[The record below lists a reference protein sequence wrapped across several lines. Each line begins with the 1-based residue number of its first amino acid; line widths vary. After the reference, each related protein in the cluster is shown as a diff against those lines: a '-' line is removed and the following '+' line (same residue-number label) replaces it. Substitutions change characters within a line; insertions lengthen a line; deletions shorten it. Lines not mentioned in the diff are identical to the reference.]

1 MFRHFHEQGDF
12 GPSRFFEKGNLKYVI
27 LDLLKDSPSHGYEII
42 RKLEEVS
49 HGFYSPSAGS
59 VYPTLQLLEDMGY
72 VKATEQDGK
81 KVYAIT
87 DEGKKYL
94 QEHEE
99 TIHKIKEHVHG
110 WWGASGLHEEFRDMM
125 HEFRGLAR
133 ELVGKGR
140 RIQPEKISRIKEILV
155 KAKTDIAQVLKE

>member
-1 MFRHFHEQGDF
+1 MFRHFHGHGDF

-27 LDLLKDSPSHGYEII
+27 LDLIKDNPSHGYEII
-42 RKLEEVS
+42 RKLEESS

-72 VKATEQDGK
+72 IKAAEQEGK

-99 TIHKIKEHVHG
+99 TVHNIKEHIHG
-110 WWGASGLHEEFRDMM
+110 RWGASGLHEEFHDII

-133 ELVGKGR
+133 ELVTKGR
-140 RIQPEKISRIKEILV
+140 RIEPEKMEKIKVILRKAKQDIEAVIKE
-155 KAKTDIAQVLKE
+155 